1 MERQK
6 FFVATIAPV
15 GITLMGLVLGSSQLF
30 VAGLVF
36 TALILFAAILRRMSG
51 F

>member
-6 FFVATIAPV
+6 FFVAMIAPV
-15 GITLMGLVLGSSQLF
+15 GTALMGLALGIDQLF
-30 VAGLVF
+30 VAGLVL
-36 TALILFAAILRRMSG
+36 TGLLLFAAILRRMSG